1 MLSTGERSPATKT
14 IVLAERWRHYQR
26 ERDRATR
33 DQLILAYSPL
43 VKHVAGKIVSRMPA
57 HVDVADLV
65 SYGLGGLIEAVE
77 RFEPDLG
84 VRFETYASTRIRG
97 AIFDELRRLDWV
109 PRAVRDEARDLDQ
122 ASAALVTRLQRLPTD
137 DELAA
142 EVGIDAAELDARLLR
157 VSVTHVSALDQPWG
171 AAGPDGAEATLL
183 STLIDQGAA
192 DPAQRSS
199 HRDLRRRIGEAVR
212 QLPERERLILAL
224 RYEEDLNLSEIG
236 EIVGLSESRICQI
249 ATKTVIGLRTLL
261 EDG

>member
-14 IVLAERWRHYQR
+14 IVLAERWRHYRR
-26 ERDRATR
+26 ERDRVTR

-43 VKHVAGKIVSRMPA
+43 VKHVAGRIVSRMPA
-57 HVDVADLV
+57 HVEVADLV

-77 RFEPDLG
+77 RFDPDLG

-157 VSVTHVSALDQPWG
+157 VSVTHVAALDQPWG
-171 AAGPDGAEATLL
+171 TIGPDGAEATLL
-183 STLIDQGAA
+183 TTLIDQGAA
-192 DPAQRSS
+192 DPAQRSN

-236 EIVGLSESRICQI
+236 AIVGLSESRICQI
-249 ATKTVIGLRTLL
+249 ATKTIIGLRTLL
-261 EDG
+261 EDS